1 MTESSSTMFIKSA
14 EANMPTKRRANPTPG
29 LWVSQSTAN
38 DKKRDNESHQNQI
51 KESFRHFR
59 SAELFGF
66 LARYGVLTRDQI
78 AALFRTTCSNNF
90 CKINLQELN
99 DCGYLKIERSNVMLY
114 RLSDKAFLNPKT
126 DRPKPNDVTTEELI
140 AAITGLPTSEIPKGR
155 KRPKRKAVIAI
166 EARELKKASRVAKKR
181 NESMIEIKGP
191 VSTLPQ
197 TVFRNDGLLGEIVQ
211 YLDAESILFSM
222 LYLSGRV
229 QSILTHDH
237 AVRCVMSTKSGK
249 RRLLY
254 HKYLIQQRCI
264 YTPSPIRMLR
274 IGMGK
279 RCERCNSKK
288 TNTLNGLGLFLC
300 HSCTQGIT
308 TEVKLRGEQSEE
320 MNSLIGV
327 AINDKRCSKVV
338 RSGWKKNRKLSRH
351 FMHSGPAPFLDS
363 GTEKSGPLVSLTNL
377 TAASSKSFGEI
388 YKDAC
393 AGDHYRNKIPSI
405 LQAVDGF
412 VQKYI
417 HLGILDHRS
426 HSSGWKIRI
435 QWKNGDRTW
444 ESLTDF
450 AEDDFETCLSYARE
464 NNLLDK
470 PGWRWLRR

>member
-1 MTESSSTMFIKSA
+1 
-14 EANMPTKRRANPTPG
+14 
-29 LWVSQSTAN
+29 
-38 DKKRDNESHQNQI
+38 
-51 KESFRHFR
+51 
-59 SAELFGF
+59 
-66 LARYGVLTRDQI
+66 
-78 AALFRTTCSNNF
+78 
-90 CKINLQELN
+90 
-99 DCGYLKIERSNVMLY
+99 
-114 RLSDKAFLNPKT
+114 
-126 DRPKPNDVTTEELI
+126 
-140 AAITGLPTSEIPKGR
+140 
-155 KRPKRKAVIAI
+155 
-166 EARELKKASRVAKKR
+166 
-181 NESMIEIKGP
+181 MIEIKGP

-308 TEVKLRGEQSEE
+308 TEVKLHGEKSEE

-405 LQAVDGF
+405 LQAVEGF

-464 NNLLDK
+464 KNLLDMH
-470 PGWRWLRR
+470 GWRWLRR